1 MSAPRFNLKPTGG
14 FRAVRVKGRGLSP
27 ADALTQQNLE
37 VREAISTLSSQF
49 FASHPS
55 IEVRCTTNDEED
67 ADALKL
73 YRDMNHLSLAGGI
86 TCEQVMQHAE
96 ATTVVLVYHGADAEG
111 GGANGGGA
119 SSSSDGESIVVT
131 AATFSL
137 RHETMMLRLL
147 ATHPRM
153 TRKGFARITVHFL
166 KELCRA
172 LRRTEILVYTY
183 PSSSPFYKAM
193 HFRHTATMEVK
204 PAASC
209 MAGAT
214 ADAAAAAPPPA
225 PLGKAAPDG
234 TQPSR
239 EAAARE
245 ARRIYS
251 AQDNEMICYVQPT
264 MQQVVDEGLKHTDV
278 NPYAITRK
286 RGGNPR
292 YGDDD
297 DDARPPPGRRGGGGG
312 GGPSGGGSGPS
323 SGGRDLGFGDAR
335 AGRPS
340 AAAGQRGQ
348 ANGGGGGGGGGGAP
362 SSGGRKRA
370 AAAAEAEQKRGAWLA
385 AVAPPL
391 IRGTKRTERS
401 AARERGVIAKAAAAR
416 GRAAEYPAEGD
427 GSDEPTEPVDGPRRK
442 QQKGPPKDVYQVER
456 IVGSRTAHGE
466 AQYLI
471 KWKGWGKQHN
481 TWEPLSHL
489 RNLQADIDA
498 YEASR

>member
-1 MSAPRFNLKPTGG
+1 MRPLFGVS
-14 FRAVRVKGRGLSP
+14 
-27 ADALTQQNLE
+27 LE
-37 VREAISTLSSQF
+37 IDSRSSLL
-49 FASHPS
+49 
-55 IEVRCTTNDEED
+55 
-67 ADALKL
+67 DALKL

-86 TCEQVMQHAE
+86 TCDQVVEHVLSH
-96 ATTVVLVYHGADAEG
+96 TVILFYRPDVTQEY
-111 GGANGGGA
+111 
-119 SSSSDGESIVVT
+119 IPVT
-131 AATFSL
+131 AATFTMRQKS
-137 RHETMMLRLL
+137 MMLRLL

-153 TRKGFARITVHFL
+153 TRKGFGRITVHFL

-297 DDARPPPGRRGGGGG
+297 DDARPPPRLR
-312 GGPSGGGSGPS
+312 
-323 SGGRDLGFGDAR
+323 
-335 AGRPS
+335 
-340 AAAGQRGQ
+340 
-348 ANGGGGGGGGGGAP
+348 
-362 SSGGRKRA
+362 
-370 AAAAEAEQKRGAWLA
+370 
-385 AVAPPL
+385 
-391 IRGTKRTERS
+391 
-401 AARERGVIAKAAAAR
+401 VIA
-416 GRAAEYPAEGD
+416 
-427 GSDEPTEPVDGPRRK
+427 
-442 QQKGPPKDVYQVER
+442 
-456 IVGSRTAHGE
+456 
-466 AQYLI
+466 
-471 KWKGWGKQHN
+471 
-481 TWEPLSHL
+481 
-489 RNLQADIDA
+489 
-498 YEASR
+498 

>member
-297 DDARPPPGRRGGGGG
+297 DDARPPPGRRGGG
-312 GGPSGGGSGPS
+312 
-323 SGGRDLGFGDAR
+323 AR
-335 AGRPS
+335 
-340 AAAGQRGQ
+340 
-348 ANGGGGGGGGGGAP
+348 
-362 SSGGRKRA
+362 RKA
-370 AAAAEAEQKRGAWLA
+370 
-385 AVAPPL
+385 
-391 IRGTKRTERS
+391 
-401 AARERGVIAKAAAAR
+401 
-416 GRAAEYPAEGD
+416 
-427 GSDEPTEPVDGPRRK
+427 DGP
-442 QQKGPPKDVYQVER
+442 PETPDFPKV
-456 IVGSRTAHGE
+456 
-466 AQYLI
+466 
-471 KWKGWGKQHN
+471 
-481 TWEPLSHL
+481 
-489 RNLQADIDA
+489 
-498 YEASR
+498 